1 MIKDMCLKTEM
12 FMLWLEKKVCLK
24 EELTKFKKP
33 SLLKPTSHDDP
44 GDPPFNNAK
53 YHQKKAEYLTT
64 FCYILCTSVTENL
77 QYLLFFS
84 PRPS

>member
-1 MIKDMCLKTEM
+1 MHLKTEIV
-12 FMLWLEKKVCLK
+12 MLWLEKKVCLK
-24 EELTKFKKP
+24 EEFKKKKP
-33 SLLKPTSHDDP
+33 SLLKHDDLD
-44 GDPPFNNAK
+44 DPPFNNAK

-64 FCYILCTSVTENL
+64 LCYILCTSVTENL